1 MFRSYSSSKWRILLF
16 SALLVCCIVGIG
28 RTFGQTPGGT
38 GAVHKL
44 ASSSTLIFHI
54 MDWGVIAV
62 LVGCSV
68 AGVAIAVD
76 SALRIR
82 ESKLMP
88 PVAIERIRSLI
99 EQRKFKE
106 LVEFTATDDSFVS
119 QALNAALR
127 RAHFKYG
134 AMLAAMEN
142 AVSEQSAVLMRRIEL
157 LNLIGNTGPLIGLLG
172 TVLGMIIA
180 FYELGASSGQAK
192 PSDLAVGIST
202 ALWHTFGGLAV
213 AIPAMMVFG
222 FYRNKADRICT
233 RAALVAEELLESL
246 RPADGE
252 PTSTVSAIT
261 EQMSK

>member
-1 MFRSYSSSKWRILLF
+1 MFGSYGSSKKRVFFLAAMLM
-16 SALLVCCIVGIG
+16 LCVVGIG
-28 RTFGQTPGGT
+28 RTFGQTPGDTGT
-38 GAVHKL
+38 VHKF

-88 PVAIERIRSLI
+88 PVTVERIRSLI

-106 LVEFTATDDSFVS
+106 LIEFTATDDSFVS
-119 QALNAALR
+119 QALHAALR

-142 AVSEQSAVLMRRIEL
+142 AVSEQSAILMRRIEL

-213 AIPAMMVFG
+213 AIPSMMVFG

-233 RAALVAEELLESL
+233 RAALVAEEMLESL

-252 PTSTVSAIT
+252 TTNATLISGNK
-261 EQMSK
+261 E

>member
-1 MFRSYSSSKWRILLF
+1 MFSSYGSSKKRIIFL
-16 SALLVCCIVGIG
+16 SAMMLMCMIGIG
-28 RTFGQTPGGT
+28 RAFAQSGAAAQGQGI
-38 GAVHKL
+38 
-44 ASSSTLIFHI
+44 ASSSVLIFHI

-62 LVGCSV
+62 LVACSIV
-68 AGVAIAVD
+68 GVAIAVD
-76 SALRIR
+76 SAMRIR

-88 PVAIERIRSLI
+88 PVTIEKIRSLI
-99 EQRKFKE
+99 EQRRFKE
-106 LVEFTATDDSFVS
+106 LMEFTAKDDSFVS

-142 AVSEQSAVLMRRIEL
+142 SVSEQSAILMRRIEM

-172 TVLGMIIA
+172 TVLGMIIS
-180 FYELGASSGQAK
+180 FYELGASSGAAK

-213 AIPAMMVFG
+213 AIPAMMIFG

-233 RAALVAEELLESL
+233 RAALLSEELLESL
-246 RPADGE
+246 RPTENQNDANLA
-252 PTSTVSAIT
+252 AIIP
-261 EQMSK
+261 ENK